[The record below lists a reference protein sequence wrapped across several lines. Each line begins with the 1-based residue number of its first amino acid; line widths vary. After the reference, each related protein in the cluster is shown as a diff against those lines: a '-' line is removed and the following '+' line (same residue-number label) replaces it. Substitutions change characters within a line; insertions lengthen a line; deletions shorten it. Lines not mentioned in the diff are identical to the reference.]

1 MIHAIPVEC
10 GCFGMTSRW
19 IFVGP
24 PIISCF
30 LVLLTRFFLCFTCF
44 LLRIRMSGAIESS
57 MHVFRHHH
65 LRVVGYAISP
75 DLFIGGF
82 GNHLI
87 VIYFIILPST
97 SWISCRWTPF
107 FSSFFMVFGYVKTH
121 RPIVVVTS
129 FYFIVSS
136 LDFGFVFFSFFI

>member
-1 MIHAIPVEC
+1 
-10 GCFGMTSRW
+10 
-19 IFVGP
+19 
-24 PIISCF
+24 
-30 LVLLTRFFLCFTCF
+30 
-44 LLRIRMSGAIESS
+44 MSGAIESS

-82 GNHLI
+82 GNQLI

-97 SWISCRWTPF
+97 SWISCGWTLLF
-107 FSSFFMVFGYVKTH
+107 FFIFLWFFGYVKTH

-129 FYFIVSS
+129 FFFIISS
-136 LDFGFVFFSFFI
+136 LDFGFVFFFFFSFFI

>member
-1 MIHAIPVEC
+1 
-10 GCFGMTSRW
+10 
-19 IFVGP
+19 
-24 PIISCF
+24 
-30 LVLLTRFFLCFTCF
+30 
-44 LLRIRMSGAIESS
+44 MSGAIESS

-82 GNHLI
+82 GNQLI

-97 SWISCRWTPF
+97 SWISCGWTLLF
-107 FSSFFMVFGYVKTH
+107 FFIFLWFFGYVKTH

-129 FYFIVSS
+129 FFFIISS
-136 LDFGFVFFSFFI
+136 LDFGFVFFFFFPFSFEFCSQFLPFQF